1 MRISYFVIQFNIK
14 LLRLNHNDM
23 PLKQLEEL
31 SGIRG
36 NTLLDYQFSRAIS
49 IKVEHIDKLCEIFN
63 CQPSELMTYVPN
75 HISDTAE

>member
-1 MRISYFVIQFNIK
+1 MIQFNIK
-14 LLRLNHNDM
+14 LLRLNNNDM
-23 PLKQLEEL
+23 PLKRLEQL

-63 CQPSELMTYVPN
+63 CQPSDLMTYVPN
-75 HISDTAE
+75 TNSNSAD

>member
-1 MRISYFVIQFNIK
+1 MIQFNIK
-14 LLRLNHNDM
+14 LLRLNNNDM
-23 PLKQLEEL
+23 PLKRLEQL

-63 CQPSELMTYVPN
+63 CQPSDLMTYVPN
-75 HISDTAE
+75 TNSNSVD